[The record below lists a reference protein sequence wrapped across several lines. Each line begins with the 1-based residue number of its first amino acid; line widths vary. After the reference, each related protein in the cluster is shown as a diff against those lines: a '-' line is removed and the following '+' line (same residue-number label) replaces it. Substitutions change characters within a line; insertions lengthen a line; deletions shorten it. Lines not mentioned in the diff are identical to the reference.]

1 MNSFKDLLNA
11 WETQSRQQQERSEVT
26 LSLYRHDLVKIQAL
40 AQAYG
45 ISEAQVTEGL
55 LHVALEQAEAAIPYV
70 QGAEVIRVEEG
81 DAVYADNGRTPAF
94 VEAEQRILKAQTTHR

>member
-81 DAVYADNGRTPAF
+81 DAVYADEGRTPAF
-94 VEAEQRILKAQTTHR
+94 VEAEQRILKAQTPHR